1 MFGMSKVS
9 VLPQDRQSVIVAYAD
24 VVPIQ
29 DMPVEK
35 ATNAVAVEQHTQYW
49 DRELQVGYQDPGLS
63 GPSKF
68 MSN

>member
-29 DMPVEK
+29 DMAVEK
-35 ATNAVAVEQHTQYW
+35 ATNAVAVEQHTQY
-49 DRELQVGYQDPGLS
+49 
-63 GPSKF
+63 
-68 MSN
+68 